1 MKREEMI
8 SVIDTEADIARA
20 LVVGDPVRAFEYQW
34 AESEALA
41 FKNAGYPADAVPSSV
56 QAWAT
61 AKNWTPQQS
70 ADDILG
76 TAQSFRT
83 AMSFLRQARL
93 IGKEGVRNAETDEIA
108 EQRMLTALGQI
119 KLMRQQFGG

>member
-8 SVIDTEADIARA
+8 AVIDTEADIARS

-34 AESEALA
+34 AEQEALA
-41 FKNAGYPADAVPSSV
+41 FKNAGYPVDAVPSSV

-61 AKNWTPQQS
+61 AKGWTPQQS
-70 ADDILG
+70 ADDILAA
-76 TAQSFRT
+76 AQGFRT
-83 AMSFLRQARL
+83 AMSYLRQARL
-93 IGKEGVRNAETDEIA
+93 IGKEGVRNAATDELA
-108 EQRMLTALGQI
+108 EQKMQTALAQI